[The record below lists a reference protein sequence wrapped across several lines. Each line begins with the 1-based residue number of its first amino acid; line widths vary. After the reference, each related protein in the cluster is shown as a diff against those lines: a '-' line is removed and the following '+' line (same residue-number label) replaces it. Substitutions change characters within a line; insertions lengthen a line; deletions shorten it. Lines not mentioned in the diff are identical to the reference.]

1 MPDQV
6 GPVVLPGQTSLVD
19 DPGVVGELVG
29 AHEHEAMR
37 WAGTLGGQT
46 RRSYQ
51 RAAIDALTV
60 GDGILTMDAV
70 VRYRDQIAH
79 QAPTTVRARL
89 AAVRSL
95 AKWLREHD
103 LLDVDELREIERIH
117 SPKWRG
123 GETAPPA
130 PPDPVIDRL
139 DAAAARRLEDQP
151 LRASTARALVAL
163 LAGCG
168 LRAAE
173 ARHVQVRDLHESR
186 PSTAARQRRA
196 GRPNPPAMTLHVHRA
211 VKRGST
217 RKVPVPL
224 LAARVLEDH
233 LALLADRLGPLPPDA
248 PVIPTL
254 PAGTGEPVTPTLP
267 LRAMSAA
274 TPARMLARLSKDAGL
289 PRSVTPHALRHA
301 YAHRLLEAGN
311 SLQVVQ
317 KRLGHTDPATT
328 LRYLRGAEIEAPD
341 PWDAAHRPRTRTA
354 T

>member
-1 MPDQV
+1 MSDPPSAV
-6 GPVVLPGQTSLVD
+6 ALPGQTSLVD
-19 DPGVVGELVG
+19 DPAVAGEIVGV
-29 AHEHEAMR
+29 HEFEAAR
-37 WAGTLGGQT
+37 WSGTLNAGT
-46 RRSYQ
+46 RRSYR
-51 RAAIDALTV
+51 RAALDVLQA
-60 GDGILTMDAV
+60 GGGELTMGAV

-79 QAPTTVRARL
+79 QAPATVRARL

-95 AKWLREHD
+95 ARWLREHD
-103 LLDVDELREIERIH
+103 LLDVDELREIEHVR

-123 GETAPPA
+123 GDTSPPA
-130 PPDPVIDRL
+130 PPDPVIERL

-173 ARHVQVRDLHESR
+173 ARHVQIRDVYEAR
-186 PSTAARQRRA
+186 PGTAARQRRA
-196 GRPNPPAMTLHVHRA
+196 GRPQPPAMTMHIHRA

-224 LAARVLEDH
+224 LAARVLNDH
-233 LALLADRLGPLPPDA
+233 IALLAERLGPLTSDA
-248 PVIPTL
+248 LLIPTL
-254 PAGTGEPVTPTLP
+254 PAGSGDPATPTLP

-289 PRSVTPHALRHA
+289 PRPVTPHALRHA

-311 SLQVVQ
+311 SLTIVQ
-317 KRLGHTDPATT
+317 QRLGHTDPATT

-341 PWDAAHRPRTRTA
+341 PWDTRRGLVR
-354 T
+354 